1 MAKVEAGY
9 IIKTP
14 VVETDARGALGLLRR
29 LSYDEIIQ
37 KKDIKKYLRKSLNE
51 ARKEVQS
58 AAKSALV
65 NDPRKAYL
73 GVKVGIYRKTLGG
86 NVSLYNQ
93 RSTGKT
99 SSYEIPRGGIS
110 GIVRNRKKSKRTI
123 AINSYYGRDRAF
135 ILRMHNQGTAQRMA
149 FTKTRSKNG
158 KTANRGTLRALNFF
172 SSSDG
177 AVKRAAETFSQRLE
191 KAIVEAGYGK

>member
-9 IIKTP
+9 VIKTP
-14 VVETDARGALGLLRR
+14 VIKTDARGALGLLRR

-37 KKDIKKYLRKSLNE
+37 KKDIKRYLRKSLNE

-58 AAKSALV
+58 AAKGALA

-93 RSTGKT
+93 RPTRKT
-99 SSYEIPRGGIS
+99 SSYEIPRGGTS
-110 GIVRNRKKSKRTI
+110 GILRNRKKAKEPTI
-123 AINSYYGRDRAF
+123 S
-135 ILRMHNQGTAQRMA
+135 ILTMVVIELLYLECIIREQRSEWHLPGPVV
-149 FTKTRSKNG
+149 KT
-158 KTANRGTLRALNFF
+158 
-172 SSSDG
+172 
-177 AVKRAAETFSQRLE
+177 VKRRIEVHCGPLTFLLPQTE
-191 KAIVEAGYGK
+191 Q